1 MRLWAAVFSGL
12 LLIVGS
18 CFASADFS
26 GTWAIDLKAS
36 TSPDAL
42 LKRLQIPLIQRR
54 LAASL
59 RIKAVYR
66 QSQDLLTV
74 DARGPGFSRTEQI
87 HFNKP
92 PVSRNEQ
99 ITGPYTIESRWS
111 GDRSQLITTYEFRTK
126 DGKKAAQITK
136 QNWPVGSSIAAPR
149 AVHAINKVTIGIELF
164 SIAEWRRQFNGLTI
178 FA

>member
-1 MRLWAAVFSGL
+1 MRLLAAVFSGL
-12 LLIVGS
+12 FFIVGS

-66 QSQDLLTV
+66 QSQDLLIV
-74 DARGPGFSRTEQI
+74 DARGPGLSRTEQI
-87 HFNKP
+87 HFDKP
-92 PVSRNEQ
+92 PENRTEK
-99 ITGPYTIESRWS
+99 ITGPYTISHAGS
-111 GDRSQLITTYEFRTK
+111 GDRSQSITTYKFRTK
-126 DGKKAAQITK
+126 DGKKAILITK
-136 QNWPVGSSIAAPR
+136 RKLTDVGETLILDGTMQVEGEVQKWEVR
-149 AVHAINKVTIGIELF
+149 RVWRKVTG
-164 SIAEWRRQFNGLTI
+164 
-178 FA
+178 